1 MHRPMKLREW
11 VFQDWSANAGRPDCQ
26 VLLAWFRL
34 AQWGTACWGR
44 LGRLVVATPY
54 WSFSSLFL
62 GIELPVTVTV
72 GPRLRLYHKN
82 GIVINPKCVIGSD
95 CQLRH
100 GITIGNKVDRAGNEL
115 GVATIGDDVDLGA
128 GCAVIG
134 DIHVG
139 DHARIGAL
147 TVVMKPV
154 PPYAIVVGNPG
165 RVIRID
171 SPRVPQESHPAA
183 TGGYRAPYDGAS

>member
-1 MHRPMKLREW
+1 MKLRKW
-11 VFQDWSANAGRPDCQ
+11 VFQDWSANAGRRDCQ

-44 LGRLVVATPY
+44 LGRLVASPY

-139 DHARIGAL
+139 DHSRIGAL
-147 TVVMKPV
+147 TVVTKPV

-171 SPRVPQESHPAA
+171 SPQVPRDGHPAA
-183 TGGYRAPYDGAS
+183 TGAYRAPYDAAS